1 MTLQSKRVECK
12 ALGIARWSRD
22 DFGKALLASRM
33 KENNLL
39 QFILLRCCH
48 QPNWLSKVFLLGML
62 SLGHHEETILCSQAF
77 WYRASG
83 ASVLPFQKT
92 TTPQLCWSICEVSQ
106 GSGIHFSHR
115 HRKTWGKGRHT
126 GLQSLPWYDFGMIL
140 GYFGLLL
147 IAHWQTPSLWCNKKS
162 HLLGFHSV
170 PPWSGTYPHI
180 AYSISFKFWR
190 WNACDIRQLMV
201 IVLLNLFVIM
211 IHLQDSS
218 KSSLGRSCLPE
229 NAVALEAQCVCA
241 TASRPPAPKVVRTL
255 RRRPKGLS
263 VQVRKTVLCVLCVKS
278 AILDHNN
285 DAMVLW
291 SFWMYQ
297 MDQHKCKFTA
307 RHAPLHNV
315 CKVLVLLLL
324 NMNLRIGLHYFVQ
337 KIIEQQSMSFAF
349 YFFCWTPWGGAEEG
363 GLGDFTDLGM
373 WATVVSRILELLEF
387 QAGCLWGGA
396 QEEVDSLRLCQFEG
410 C

>member
-1 MTLQSKRVECK
+1 
-12 ALGIARWSRD
+12 
-22 DFGKALLASRM
+22 
-33 KENNLL
+33 
-39 QFILLRCCH
+39 
-48 QPNWLSKVFLLGML
+48 ML
-62 SLGHHEETILCSQAF
+62 SSSHHEETILCSQAF
-77 WYRASG
+77 WYGASG

-92 TTPQLCWSICEVSQ
+92 TIPQLCWSICEVSQ

-126 GLQSLPWYDFGMIL
+126 GLQSFPCYDFGQGL
-140 GYFGLLL
+140 GSCWLHIDKHQVCDATKRVIYLDFTLCRLDL
-147 IAHWQTPSLWCNKKS
+147 VPIPISPTVY
-162 HLLGFHSV
+162 HLN
-170 PPWSGTYPHI
+170 I
-180 AYSISFKFWR
+180 FKFWR

-201 IVLLNLFVIM
+201 IVLLNLFVII

-315 CKVLVLLLL
+315 CKVLALLLL
-324 NMNLRIGLHYFVQ
+324 NMNLQIGLHHFVQ
-337 KIIEQQSMSFAF
+337 KVIELQSMSSVF

-373 WATVVSRILELLEF
+373 WAAVVSRILELLEF